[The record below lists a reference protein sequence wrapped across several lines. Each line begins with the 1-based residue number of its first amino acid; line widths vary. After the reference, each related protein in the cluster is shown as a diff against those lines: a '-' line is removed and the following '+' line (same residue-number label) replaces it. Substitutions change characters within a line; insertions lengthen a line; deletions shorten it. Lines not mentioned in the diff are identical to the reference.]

1 MRKLADLRAHLA
13 KALPI
18 LRRQPELL
26 QLFGDEGAIACTPA
40 GGLTF
45 RSTYKITG
53 QLWDFADHPDAVWVP
68 LLDWIARNQPELLAN
83 AKTSVTA
90 INWRA
95 ELLDANK
102 VDLEFSFS
110 VSEVVQ
116 VRIREDG
123 KGSDVVHMPGPAPAN
138 DDVRHWSLW
147 VGGDQVAEWDAP
159 ADQLS
164 PWPVRVGGAS

>member
-1 MRKLADLRAHLA
+1 MKKLADLRAHLT

-26 QLFGDEGAIACTPA
+26 QLFADEGAIACTLA
-40 GGLTF
+40 AGLTY
-45 RSTYKITG
+45 RTAYKITG

-68 LLDWIARNQPELLAN
+68 LLDWIARNQPELLASSKTN
-83 AKTSVTA
+83 ATA

-110 VSEVVQ
+110 VTEVVQ
-116 VRIREDG
+116 VQIRSDG
-123 KGSDVVHMPGPAPAN
+123 KGADVVHVPGPKPDHA
-138 DDVRHWSLW
+138 DVRRWSLW
-147 VGGDQVAEWDAP
+147 VADDLVAEWDAP

-164 PWPVRVGGAS
+164 PWPVRQGSAA